1 MKSFLQHIDD
11 KKDRKKL
18 DENPDIN
25 STKPIDEATAGDLL
39 IGLGAAGGLLALKKG
54 WDAWGK
60 GSKLHK
66 KLVALNPLATKK
78 QKADV
83 AKAAEDKRKDKVD
96 NAKTIADDPDASDK
110 DKEEA
115 EKDLEK
121 HQTPDEKET
130 RRTELIDKAKKA
142 GDQETLD
149 KLRTDDEKA
158 TAKVAAKTD
167 DTTKKQTAADAE
179 LLDAPRDSAGNLEN
193 QPDAQKSKK
202 ITGKAPPGWA
212 TSPEKSPGKGEVWTT
227 KDQEKW
233 DADAPK
239 RAEKKGKRAGYKK
252 QATKT
257 GQDVTQKSLK
267 DLNPAELKK
276 RKELAKKKKAERDA
290 KEKAAKDKA
299 AKAAQA
305 AKDDDVGAR
314 LGFNKDKHGIK
325 KGDVETGSY
334 IHTTG
339 TELVEELL
347 VEELTTIRSEF
358 QRFVID
364 ELLIDLTEKSRTE
377 LLEELVLE
385 ETMTLQE
392 SNELQAIMALDDV
405 GIEAEINK
413 KGQVVVKKK
422 DLKKA
427 EKALKK
433 SFRKGGQPKLVGEE
447 VELNE
452 ASSKKARN
460 KAADEIEAIA
470 DKGGAEAPTLFSLA
484 SKLRKGTH
492 STTGLK
498 LSKQV
503 TSILKANGIKEEVR
517 KQRTAY
523 EVVSE
528 ARERLTENVDEHA
541 ANELYLYIQNERDL
555 QKQKDSIIKNVVKK
569 IKSEKYDHRQAPK
582 LWSYL
587 VDSGAKHYIKEFG
600 GNMKVIFP
608 KEVRQSVA
616 VQFANEYK
624 TEIDL
629 GNYN

>member
-1 MKSFLQHIDD
+1 M
-11 KKDRKKL
+11 
-18 DENPDIN
+18 
-25 STKPIDEATAGDLL
+25 
-39 IGLGAAGGLLALKKG
+39 
-54 WDAWGK
+54 
-60 GSKLHK
+60 
-66 KLVALNPLATKK
+66 
-78 QKADV
+78 
-83 AKAAEDKRKDKVD
+83 
-96 NAKTIADDPDASDK
+96 
-110 DKEEA
+110 
-115 EKDLEK
+115 
-121 HQTPDEKET
+121 
-130 RRTELIDKAKKA
+130 
-142 GDQETLD
+142 
-149 KLRTDDEKA
+149 
-158 TAKVAAKTD
+158 
-167 DTTKKQTAADAE
+167 
-179 LLDAPRDSAGNLEN
+179 
-193 QPDAQKSKK
+193 
-202 ITGKAPPGWA
+202 
-212 TSPEKSPGKGEVWTT
+212 
-227 KDQEKW
+227 
-233 DADAPK
+233 
-239 RAEKKGKRAGYKK
+239 
-252 QATKT
+252 
-257 GQDVTQKSLK
+257 
-267 DLNPAELKK
+267 
-276 RKELAKKKKAERDA
+276 
-290 KEKAAKDKA
+290 
-299 AKAAQA
+299 
-305 AKDDDVGAR
+305 
-314 LGFNKDKHGIK
+314 
-325 KGDVETGSY
+325 
-334 IHTTG
+334 
-339 TELVEELL
+339 
-347 VEELTTIRSEF
+347 
-358 QRFVID
+358 
-364 ELLIDLTEKSRTE
+364 
-377 LLEELVLE
+377 
-385 ETMTLQE
+385 
-392 SNELQAIMALDDV
+392 
-405 GIEAEINK
+405 
-413 KGQVVVKKK
+413 VVKKK
-422 DLKKA
+422 DLKNA